1 MSSQSNIFIRSLFI
15 SSISL
20 ERFRF
25 TELKLWMKK
34 QGDLQQLNDQG
45 QQARTSLLVLPYLL
59 FLSQKTKGK
68 HLCFLINS

>member
-25 TELKLWMKK
+25 TQVVDEK

-45 QQARTSLLVLPYLL
+45 QQARISLLVLPYLL
-59 FLSQKTKGK
+59 FLSQKKNKKENT
-68 HLCFLINS
+68 CAS